1 MMSVQMARNG
11 EVRIA
16 YETFGPSGGEP
27 LLLIMG
33 LDFQMVW
40 WPDGF
45 CAALAERG
53 FHVARFDNRDT
64 GLSTHFSSPRRENPF
79 KVLFT
84 GSAKPPYTTYDM
96 VNDGMAVMAALGWD
110 SAHLLGGSLGS
121 ALALATAILHPERV
135 RTVTAIMTA
144 PMRRTDTLRYLR
156 FGIFLRIA
164 RHLARLRL
172 PDTDEGAIQTL
183 VEIARLMSSPNHPF
197 DETAARHMAQTSH
210 ARSPRNRGTTQRQLA
225 AGRAA
230 AGLARRLGEITAPTL
245 LINGADDPFIR
256 PSAAAALARQI
267 PGARATIYPDMGHT
281 PPQHLWSTLADAV
294 AAHAGLT
301 TRHFDMEPG
310 QRDH

>member
-11 EVRIA
+11 DVHIA
-16 YETFGPSGGEP
+16 YETFGSADGEP

-45 CAALAERG
+45 CTALAERG

-64 GLSTHFSSPRRENPF
+64 GLSTHFSSPRQENPF
-79 KVLFT
+79 KVLFR

-96 VNDGMAVMAALGWD
+96 VDDAVAVMAALGWD

-121 ALALATAILHPERV
+121 AIALATAILHPERV
-135 RTVTAIMTA
+135 RTVTGIMTA
-144 PMRRTDTLRYLR
+144 PMRRIDTLRYLK
-156 FGIFLRIA
+156 FGVFLRIA
-164 RHLARLRL
+164 RHFARLRL
-172 PDTDEGAIQTL
+172 PDTDEGAVQTL
-183 VEIARLMSSPNHPF
+183 IEIARLMSSPNHPF

-210 ARSPRNRGTTQRQLA
+210 TRSPRDRGTTQRQLA

-230 AGLARRLGEITAPTL
+230 GELARRVGEITAPTL
-245 LINGADDPFIR
+245 LINGADDPFVR
-256 PSAAAALARQI
+256 PSAAAALAKQI
-267 PGARATIYPDMGHT
+267 PGARATVYPGMGHT
-281 PPQHLWSTLADAV
+281 QPEHLWPTLADAV
-294 AAHAGLT
+294 ATHAGLT
-301 TRHFDMEPG
+301 THQFDMEPG